1 MRIRKWFIPS
11 SISEDERSLSL
22 SFSLSLSD
30 SSFERTAEI
39 MKKQTLKKLEFLS
52 INFEPLSDEWTA
64 QNGWYKQFIK

>member
-1 MRIRKWFIPS
+1 MNAL
-11 SISEDERSLSL
+11 SLSL
-22 SFSLSLSD
+22 SLSLSD

-64 QNGWYKQFIK
+64 QNG